1 MAEDTKK
8 RNARQR
14 QWQLENMERH
24 QYLLQKGTKEKII
37 RAATVA
43 GLSYSQWVQRAIEN
57 QFKAELEAMKKV
69 DLE

>member
-24 QYLLQKGTKEKII
+24 QYLLQKGTKEKIVQ
-37 RAATVA
+37 AANKA

-57 QFKAELEAMKKV
+57 QIKAENKAAEK
-69 DLE
+69 DPE

>member
-24 QYLLQKGTKEKII
+24 QYLLQKGTKEKIVQ
-37 RAATVA
+37 AANKA
-43 GLSYSQWVQRAIEN
+43 GLSYSQWVQRAIDN
-57 QFKAELEAMKKV
+57 QIKAENKAAEK
-69 DLE
+69 DPE

>member
-24 QYLLQKGTKEKII
+24 QYLLQKGTKEKIVQ
-37 RAATVA
+37 AANKA
-43 GLSYSQWVQRAIEN
+43 GLSYSQWVQMAIDN
-57 QFKAELEAMKKV
+57 QIKAENKAAEK
-69 DLE
+69 DPE

>member
-14 QWQLENMERH
+14 KWRDENMERH
-24 QYLLQKGTKEKII
+24 TYFLQIGTKE
-37 RAATVA
+37 RVVQAANKA

-57 QFKAELEAMKKV
+57 QIKAENKAAEK
-69 DLE
+69 DPE